1 MFGVSNS
8 SAYFIPV
15 AERPLVNPYISQ
27 LSPIFE
33 EGVKGGYFIKRTDG
47 SPWQWDLWQPGLAV
61 LDVTNPEACQWYTKK
76 LSALLDIGVDTFK
89 VYFFPFPRTHR

>member
-1 MFGVSNS
+1 MSSS
-8 SAYFIPV
+8 SAHLIP
-15 AERPLVNPYISQ
+15 AANLPLVNPYISQ

-47 SPWQWDLWQPGLAV
+47 SPWQWDLWQPGLAI
-61 LDVTNPEACQWYTKK
+61 LDVTNPEACQWYTQK

-89 VYFFPFPRTHR
+89 VYFVSFSLRVN